1 MAKKITN
8 SSLDLREMARR
19 AMIENGFV
27 PEMPPGVAHQL
38 QTLESNPP
46 GDLNDE
52 SIRDLR
58 SLLWSSIDNSD
69 SRDLDQIEFAERLPG
84 GDIRLMIGIAD
95 VDAFVPKGS
104 AIDRHAL
111 ENTTSIYT
119 GVRTFPMLPEQLS
132 NDTTSLL
139 EDVDRLAVVIELVVD
154 TEGEVRSNDVY
165 RALVRNHAKL
175 VYGPVGAWLEGGAP
189 APPKVSEVEGLSEQL
204 RLQDE
209 ATERLRALRR
219 RNGALNLE
227 TIEAKPVT
235 VDGRVVDLVRTEHN
249 RARDLIE
256 SFMVAANSEM
266 AEFLE
271 AEGWPSIR
279 RVVRTP
285 ERWPRIVE
293 IARSFGDN
301 LPDEP
306 DSRALAAF
314 LTRRRA
320 DDPEHFPDLSL
331 SIVKLMGP
339 GEYAVERAGADGEGH
354 FGLAVH
360 DYTHSTAP
368 NRRYADLITQRL
380 LKAVVAHRVAPYT
393 EAELRDIAERCTE
406 REDAARKVERLM
418 RKVAAAVLLGERIG
432 ETFDAIVTGVSAKGT
447 FVRLISPPA
456 DGRVVRGEQGMD
468 VGDKVRV
475 LLLSTEPERGFID
488 FARATSRDNGAE
500 KSSRKNRR
508 TKP

>member
-1 MAKKITN
+1 MTKTN
-8 SSLDLREMARR
+8 KHASLDLRAMARR
-19 AMIENGFV
+19 VMIENGFA
-27 PEMPPGVAHQL
+27 PEMPPGIAPEL
-38 QTLESNPP
+38 QALESKPP
-46 GDLNDE
+46 DDLDDP

-58 SLLWSSIDNSD
+58 SVLWSSIDNSD
-69 SRDLDQIEFAERLPG
+69 SRDLDQVEFAERLED

-95 VDAFVPKGS
+95 VDAFVPKGA
-104 AIDRHAL
+104 AIDRHAF

-132 NDTTSLL
+132 NETTSLL

-154 TEGEVRSNDVY
+154 PDGEVRSNDVY
-165 RALVRNHAKL
+165 RARVRNHAKL
-175 VYGPVGAWLEGGAP
+175 VYESVGAWLENRAP
-189 APPKVSEVEGLSEQL
+189 APHRVSEVAGLEEQL

-209 ATERLRALRR
+209 TTERLRALRR
-219 RNGALNLE
+219 RNGALNLQ
-227 TIEAKPVT
+227 TIEAKPVMA
-235 VDGRVVDLVRTEHN
+235 DGRVVDLVPAEHN
-249 RARDLIE
+249 RARDIIE
-256 SFMVAANSEM
+256 SFMVAANTEM

-271 AEGWPSIR
+271 SQGWPSIR

-285 ERWPRIVE
+285 ERWPRIAE
-293 IARSFGDN
+293 IARRFGEN
-301 LPDEP
+301 LPEEP

-314 LTRRRA
+314 LTRRKAA
-320 DDPEHFPDLSL
+320 DPDHFPDLSL
-331 SIVKLMGP
+331 SVVKLMGP
-339 GEYAVERAGADGEGH
+339 GEYTVERAGAEGEGH

-380 LKAVVAHRVAPYT
+380 LKAVVARHATPYT
-393 EAELRDIAERCTE
+393 EAELREIAERCTE

-456 DGRVVRGEQGMD
+456 DGRVMRGEQGMD

-475 LLLSTEPERGFID
+475 RLLSTEPERGFID
-488 FARATSRDNGAE
+488 FARAS
-500 KSSRKNRR
+500 
-508 TKP
+508 